1 MSIVASYLLPHAPVF
16 IDKVGGDQAEYVIK
30 TINAY
35 EDVAKRIV
43 ALKPDIIVMVSPHGP
58 IFTDAISI
66 YDFEPYVGNMAA
78 FGEYTLN
85 YKVNKSKA
93 FIEALMQQNQSDG
106 GYFYA
111 LSTKQFKQFQ
121 HKPELDHGITVP
133 LHFLTKHA
141 ELNAVEYVMM
151 SYGDFPYTTLMKHGD
166 IIAKTAET
174 LNKRV
179 VLIASGDMSHA
190 LSSKGPYQFHPDGQW
205 FDQMMRENL
214 ENNDHINIFC
224 SDEQRIANAAECGLR
239 SYAILVGAFNRKN
252 TLTEVLSY
260 EGPFGVGYLI
270 AEVLPDKPSELDKIT
285 WIDQKTKERISE
297 YAENSHP
304 YVKYAWAVI
313 KYYLAHGRS
322 AKIDLIDDALLVDG
336 VPIPLTVEQNQYLR
350 TKRGAFV
357 SIKKSGVLRG
367 CIGTIEPSTTAL
379 YKEIAMNA
387 ISACSKDPR
396 FEHVRLDEL
405 DYLTLSVDV
414 LSELETIVDVALL
427 DPKKYGVVVQRGR
440 RHGVLLPDLNG
451 IDHVEE
457 QLKVASNKGGFLVDE
472 IEKIDRFTVERYF

>member
-16 IDKVGGDQAEYVIK
+16 IDQVGGDQTERVTRTIK
-30 TINAY
+30 AY
-35 EDVAKRIV
+35 EEVAKRIV
-43 ALKPDIIVMVSPHGP
+43 KLKPDIIVMVSPHGP

-93 FIEALMQQNQSDG
+93 FIEALMQQNRSDG

-111 LSTKQFKQFQ
+111 LTASQFKQFQ

-141 ELNAVEYVMM
+141 ELNAIEYVMM
-151 SYGDFPYTTLMKHGD
+151 SYGDFPYTTLMKHGE

-190 LSSKGPYQFHPDGQW
+190 LSSKGPYQFHPEGLW
-205 FDQMMRENL
+205 FDETMNVNL
-214 ENNDHINIFC
+214 KNNDHISIFC

-270 AEVLPDKPSELDKIT
+270 AEVLPESPSELDKIT
-285 WIDQKTKERISE
+285 WIDQKNKERISE
-297 YAENSHP
+297 NIERAHP

-313 KYYLAHGRS
+313 KYYLEHKRS
-322 AKIDLIDDALLVDG
+322 AKVNIMNDALTVD
-336 VPIPLTVEQNQYLR
+336 VQSIPITDEQKQCLMM
-350 TKRGAFV
+350 KRGAFV
-357 SIKKSGVLRG
+357 SIKKNGVLRG

-379 YKEIAMNA
+379 YIEIAMNA

-396 FEHVRLDEL
+396 FEPICLDEL
-405 DYLTLSVDV
+405 EQLTLSVDV
-414 LSELETIVDVALL
+414 LSELETIVDITLL

-440 RHGVLLPDLNG
+440 QHGVLLPDLNG
-451 IDHVEE
+451 IDDVEE
-457 QLKVASNKGGFLVDE
+457 QLKVVSNKAGFLVDE
-472 IEKIDRFTVERYF
+472 IEKIDRFTVERFF

>member
-16 IDKVGGDQAEYVIK
+16 IDQVGGDQTEQVIK

-35 EDVAKRIV
+35 KDVAKRIV

-66 YDFEPYVGNMAA
+66 YDFEPYLGNMAA

-111 LSTKQFKQFQ
+111 LSAKQFKQFQ

-190 LSSKGPYQFHPDGQW
+190 LSSKGPYHFHPDGPW
-205 FDQMMRENL
+205 FDHLMQEFLNK
-214 ENNDHINIFC
+214 NDLVSIFC

-239 SYAILVGAFNRKN
+239 SFAILVGAYNRRN
-252 TLTEVLSY
+252 THSEVLSY

-270 AEVLPDKPSELDKIT
+270 AEVLPDMPSELDKIR
-285 WIDQKTKERISE
+285 WIDQKNKERISE
-297 YAENSHP
+297 HAEKAHP

-313 KYYLAHGRS
+313 KYYLQHGRS
-322 AKIDLIDDALLVDG
+322 AKVDLSDDALLVDG
-336 VPIPLTVEQNQYLR
+336 QPIVITVEQKLNLTLR
-350 TKRGAFV
+350 RGTFV
-357 SIKKSGVLRG
+357 SIKKNGVLRG
-367 CIGTIEPSTTAL
+367 CIGTIEPTTTAL

-396 FEHVRLDEL
+396 FDPVRLDEL
-405 DYLTLSVDV
+405 DDLTLSVDV
-414 LSELETIVDVALL
+414 LSELETISDVTLL
-427 DPKKYGVVVQRGR
+427 VPKKYGVVVQRGR
-440 RHGVLLPDLNG
+440 QHGVLLPDLNV
-451 IDHVEE
+451 IYDVQE
-457 QLKVASNKGGFLVDE
+457 QLKVASNKAGFLVDE
-472 IEKIDRFTVERYF
+472 IEKIDRFTVERFF